1 MQYIP
6 KVKVP
11 AGALVVADLGKDRID
26 GQIAATVL
34 QGIVNRDREEK
45 IYVLNTYCADNRGN
59 WQIPRQK
66 EPGRNMVQVAEQW
79 LDEVYGDLPQ
89 SRLMPTADG
98 DYPMFLALLEKYR
111 SVVQGVIIYDMNLP
125 DATIEAATT
134 IAGQRDAVV
143 VSPMLYE
150 RIADYGF
157 EILED
162 LRAYCFASNV
172 QVLGWLKENYFAG
185 ANREVG
191 FTWSHMDLSQES
203 WGAANRD
210 YVVANRLFT
219 YYLDIGDEEER
230 VHYGDIVFEY
240 PAGTPVLGWTD
251 ELVADAMFARMGYF
265 MIPFISVENMS
276 VASSFPTV
284 KLDREPVREPAPEDK
299 TENTVYVA
307 FHVADGDN
315 LEHSLVYEPWTIRN
329 DPAFGRIPATWILNP
344 AMAELAPRALQWYRK
359 VLPQAGQEL
368 AAMVGDGSPS
378 SERYTSFH
386 YYCEYVKH
394 FLDLAGMS
402 TMKQMLD
409 AEPVAWNVKPDVVI
423 GGYAGRDE
431 RGIGPYEYHMDQDT
445 FHIGSIPLGEVD
457 VRELIEKAPKDRPLI
472 LSFFS
477 GTAGQQVCSRIEA
490 YAKKWQEQM
499 PEKHFVFVTAS
510 RAAAVYREFVRK
522 GDGDEG

>member
-6 KVKVP
+6 KIKVQ
-11 AGALVVADLGKDRID
+11 AAALVVADLSKDRMD

-34 QGIVNRDREEK
+34 QGIVNRDSEEK

-59 WQIPRQK
+59 WRIPRQK
-66 EPGRNMVQVAEQW
+66 EPGRNMVQVAGQW
-79 LDEVYGDLPQ
+79 LEEVYQDLP
-89 SRLMPTADG
+89 REYLAPVEDG
-98 DYPMFLALLEKYR
+98 EFPMFLALLEKYR
-111 SVVQGVIIYDMNLP
+111 KAVKGVIIYDMNLP

-134 IAGQRDAVV
+134 IAGQRDGIV

-150 RIADYGF
+150 RIAGYGL
-157 EILED
+157 EVLED
-162 LRAYCFASNV
+162 LRSYCFSSNV
-172 QVLGWLKENYFAG
+172 QVLEWLKEHYFAE
-185 ANREVG
+185 ANREIG
-191 FTWSHMDLSQES
+191 FTWSHMDLTQES
-203 WGAANRD
+203 WGAANKD

-219 YYLDIGDEEER
+219 YYLDIEKEEER
-230 VHYGDIVFEY
+230 EHYGDIVYEY
-240 PAGTPVLGWTD
+240 PAGTPILGWTD

-276 VASSFPTV
+276 VAASFPTV
-284 KLDREPVREPAPEDK
+284 ALEKEPAEEPVLEEDQ
-299 TENTVYVA
+299 ENTVYIA

-329 DPAFGRIPATWILNP
+329 DPAFGRIPATWVLNP
-344 AMAELAPRALQWYRK
+344 AMAELAPRALLWYRE
-359 VLPQAGQEL
+359 VLPKAGQEL

-394 FLDLAGMS
+394 FLGLAGMR

-409 AEPVAWNVKPDVVI
+409 GETVAWNVKPDVVI
-423 GGYAGRDE
+423 GGYAGRDD

-445 FHIGSIPLGEVD
+445 FHIGSIPLGEVN

-499 PEKHFVFVTAS
+499 PDKHFVFVTAS
-510 RAAAVYREFVRK
+510 QAAALYRKFLEKR
-522 GDGDEG
+522 GEA